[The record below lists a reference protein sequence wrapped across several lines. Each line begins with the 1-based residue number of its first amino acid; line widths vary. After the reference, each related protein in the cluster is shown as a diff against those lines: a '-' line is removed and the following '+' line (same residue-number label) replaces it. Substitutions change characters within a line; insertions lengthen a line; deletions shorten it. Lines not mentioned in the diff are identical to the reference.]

1 MMSLSVQRSVVES
14 FKFNDKNIRVV
25 HIKNVGQCFVGIDV
39 SKAISYKDDDNASR
53 AVRTHVPGKYK
64 MCLGDAKNI
73 LGTEVDIDLHIRED
87 IVLLKE
93 PGLYYVLLCCKKPKA
108 EPFMG

>member
-1 MMSLSVQRSVVES
+1 MSLSVQRSVVES

-25 HIKNVGQCFVGIDV
+25 HMMM
-39 SKAISYKDDDNASR
+39 SKAVSYNDDDNAR
-53 AVRTHVPGKYK
+53 RTVQTHVPGKYR
-64 MCLGDAKNI
+64 MHLGDAKNI

-93 PGLYYVLLCCKKPKA
+93 PGLYCFLLRCKKLKA
-108 EPFMG
+108 KPFRECVVETVLPREV